1 LSGYVLESVAKA
13 ICDSVGYDFG
23 CGIGQ
28 GAFKE
33 TFSATQADGVR
44 VAGKVLK
51 PGCSA
56 ERSDREVE
64 AMKRCA
70 HPNVAALLELS
81 AIDVDGVQYPFIIE
95 AFMSGGTLEDRLRAG
110 LISRSELLKIGDALI
125 GAVDHIAA
133 KELVHRDFKPANIMF
148 ADAQGDAVIGDFG
161 IVRDLRKDSLTQT
174 YLSSGPGTP
183 FFAAPEQLTNDKAL
197 IDWRTDQFALAVTLV
212 IAHFGFHPYR
222 RDGENDNQAIS
233 RVASRSGP
241 SPTFVQ
247 MATQV
252 ELPALIKMLAPW
264 PVERFRTPSML
275 LNAWRAQR
283 GGD

>member
-1 LSGYVLESVAKA
+1 LSDYGLESVAKA
-13 ICDSVGYDFG
+13 ICESVGYDFG
-23 CGIGQ
+23 CGIGR

-33 TFSATQADGVR
+33 TFSATQADGVC
-44 VAGKVLK
+44 VAVKVLK

-70 HPNVAALLELS
+70 HPNVVALLELS
-81 AIDVDGVQYPFIIE
+81 TIDFGGVQYPFIIE
-95 AFMSGGTLEDRLRAG
+95 AFMSGGTLEDRLQDG
-110 LISRSELLKIGDALI
+110 LISRSELLKVGKALI
-125 GAVDHIAA
+125 SALEHIASQ
-133 KELVHRDFKPANIMF
+133 ELVHRDFKPANIMF
-148 ADAQGDAVIGDFG
+148 PDTQGEAVVGDFG

-183 FFAAPEQLTNDKAL
+183 YFAAPEQLTNDKAL
-197 IDWRTDQFALAVTLV
+197 IDWRTDQFALGITLV

-222 RDGENDNQAIS
+222 RDGDNDSQAIG

-241 SPTFVQ
+241 SSTFIQ
-247 MATQV
+247 MATEA

-275 LNAWRAQR
+275 SDGWCAQR